1 MHFLGLAG
9 MARRIPEY
17 ADGYVG
23 YNKIATWG
31 STITILSTIIFI
43 IILRNSLIS
52 EPTAISGG
60 ASESNVSKEVINK
73 DYFNKEDSE
82 ENKTISNTTL
92 EWNVGNPPSY
102 HTYNEIARN

>member
-1 MHFLGLAG
+1 

-43 IILRNSLIS
+43 IIIRNSLIS
-52 EPTAISGG
+52 ENTN
-60 ASESNVSKEVINK
+60 ESKTSVRVYKEEDSKEVINK
-73 DYFNKEDSE
+73 DYYNKEDSE
-82 ENKTISNTTL
+82 ENKTVSNTTL
-92 EWNVGNPPSY
+92 EWNVGNPPSH
-102 HTYNEIARN
+102 HTFNEMARN